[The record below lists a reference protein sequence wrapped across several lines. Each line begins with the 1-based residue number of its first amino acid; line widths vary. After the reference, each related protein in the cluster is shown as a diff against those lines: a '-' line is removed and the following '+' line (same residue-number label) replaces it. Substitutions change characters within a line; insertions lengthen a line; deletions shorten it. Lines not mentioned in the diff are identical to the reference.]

1 MRRMLTTTVLVLAG
15 LVACVAGAPAAAAMP
30 PERFTVEFDDQFI
43 DTESCGFPF
52 DVRFVGSIDV
62 TLFFDN
68 DGNLI
73 RVQGVGSDLGT
84 ATNPANGKTAT
95 GVDHWLEV
103 ERVESGE
110 FAILGLFLHLNFPG
124 AGIVLIDAGNITF
137 DAEGN
142 VIHLAGPHQVIDE
155 GDFSALCAALA

>member
-1 MRRMLTTTVLVLAG
+1 MKRMLTTTVLVLAG
-15 LVACVAGAPAAAAMP
+15 LVASVAGAPAAAAMP
-30 PERFTVEFDDQFI
+30 PERFTVESDDQFT

-73 RVQGVGSDLGT
+73 RVQGVGSDVAT

-103 ERVESGE
+103 ENVESGE
-110 FAILGLFLHLNFPG
+110 SAVLGLFLHLNFPG
-124 AGIVLIDAGNITF
+124 AGIVLIEAGNITF
-137 DAEGN
+137 DAEDN
-142 VIHLAGPHQVIDE
+142 VIHLAGPHQVFA
-155 GDFSALCAALA
+155 GDFSALCEALA